1 MRDVEADTDA
11 EVQTLR
17 KLLDH
22 ERLINEEN
30 RVYMGLLDAERCRL
44 TAEQSEFEHV
54 RCLMEAGREKQLAEK
69 ELHRDRMAKL
79 EDRESIAA
87 IAEEKLRVANTA
99 ITDLT
104 TENSSLTEAV
114 AAMSA
119 ELALLKEARK
129 FAYI

>member
-1 MRDVEADTDA
+1 
-11 EVQTLR
+11 
-17 KLLDH
+17 
-22 ERLINEEN
+22 
-30 RVYMGLLDAERCRL
+30 
-44 TAEQSEFEHV
+44 
-54 RCLMEAGREKQLAEK
+54 
-69 ELHRDRMAKL
+69 MAKL